1 MQGWDTNGRQGTWLY
16 VAGTFLVLENRD
28 APLRV
33 GLLASPSAMMIVVRI
48 FPRGELKESWN
59 EVIGNI
65 EELSSD
71 RCVPLYL
78 SQREEENFMTLIYDV
93 EDIDYFADIVTNS
106 IPSLLHPEKT
116 RTITLLKPVFFPAPK
131 DRPARLERFQVSIG
145 AKPEEVANIF
155 DRIIH
160 LDYPKDAF
168 PTYTA
173 YSFGEDDILTSMLS
187 TSRERLQQFVI
198 EALNPLR
205 GVNCITVGHITRSKR
220 VAPPEMWKK
229 YRESRYAFKPRAKF
243 EEYDFLEYATAPG
256 VPAGETE
263 TSSFW

>member
-1 MQGWDTNGRQGTWLY
+1 
-16 VAGTFLVLENRD
+16 
-28 APLRV
+28 
-33 GLLASPSAMMIVVRI
+33 MMIVVRI
-48 FPRGELKESWN
+48 FPRGELRGSWDR
-59 EVIGNI
+59 VIGNL

-93 EDIDYFADIVTNS
+93 EDIDCFADIVTDS

-131 DRPARLERFQVSIG
+131 DRPTNLERFQVSIS
-145 AKPEEVANIF
+145 ATPEEVANIF
-155 DRIIH
+155 NHIIH
-160 LDYPKDAF
+160 LDYPRDTF

-187 TSRERLQQFVI
+187 TNRERLEQFVN
-198 EALNPLR
+198 EGLSPLR
-205 GVNCITVGHITRSKR
+205 GVTSITLGHIDKSMR
-220 VAPPEMWKK
+220 VAPAAMWKK
-229 YRESRYAFKPRAKF
+229 YRESRYAFRSRAKF
-243 EEYDFLEYATAPG
+243 EEFDFLEYTTGPG
-256 VPAGETE
+256 VPEGEAE